1 MKLLTIGLLLLM
13 LTLSGCAAIGVAANA
28 MPAPMR
34 RPEYTGMTNQTI
46 GVMVWA
52 DRGIQ
57 IDWPSLQVD
66 LANGI
71 QKKLEAQVKA
81 KELLGAKYP
90 VQPAS
95 IVRYQRDHPEIEAM
109 QITEVAPKF
118 GVSRLIYI
126 ELDDFATRSDMS
138 VELFRG
144 QAKGNVRVLEIE
156 NGKAKVAWEKPD
168 VYVAYPKKAPKE
180 GIPSAGDARMYTGTI
195 DAYSTTIA
203 QLFYSWRP
211 ETHNE

>member
-1 MKLLTIGLLLLM
+1 MKLLTSGSLRLM
-13 LTLSGCAAIGVAANA
+13 LSLSGCAAIGVAANA
-28 MPAPMR
+28 MPAPMK
-34 RPEYTGMTNQTI
+34 RPDYKGLANQTI

-52 DRGIQ
+52 DHGIQ
-57 IDWPSLQVD
+57 IDWPTLQVD

-71 QKKLEAQVKA
+71 QKKLQAQVKP

-109 QITEVAPKF
+109 QVTEFAPKF
-118 GVSRLIYI
+118 GVSRLIYV
-126 ELDDFATRSDMS
+126 ELEDFATRSDMS

-156 NGKAKVAWEKPD
+156 NGVAKVVWEKPD
-168 VYVAYPKKAPKE
+168 VFVAYPKKAPKE

-195 DAYSTTIA
+195 DAYSTTVA

-211 ETHNE
+211 EEHE